1 MAVIKGNA
9 GSFRVGANTVAE
21 AQNWTLD
28 VSQEYVDTTAFG
40 DTFREQ
46 TPTFATWTGTASA
59 KYYIGDTNGQ
69 LALQTAWLAGSS
81 AVIRFYVDSTH
92 YYSGTAYVS
101 TTIGAAVDGIV
112 EISWNLQGASALS
125 YA

>member
-21 AQNWTLD
+21 CQNWSLD
-28 VSQEYVDTTAFG
+28 ITQEYVDTTAFG
-40 DTFREQ
+40 DTMREQ

-59 KYYIGDTNGQ
+59 KYDITDTNGQ

-81 AVIRFYVDSTH
+81 VTLRFYVSAAN
-92 YYSGTAYVS
+92 YYTALAYVS
-101 TTIGAAVDGIV
+101 ASIGAAVDGIV
-112 EISWNLQGASALS
+112 EITWNCVAAGPLT
-125 YA
+125 YV